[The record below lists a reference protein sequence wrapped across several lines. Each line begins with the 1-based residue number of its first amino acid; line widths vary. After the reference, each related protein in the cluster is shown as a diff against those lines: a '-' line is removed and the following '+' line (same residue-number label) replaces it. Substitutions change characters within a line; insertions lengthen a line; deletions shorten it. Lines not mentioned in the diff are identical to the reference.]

1 MMEQGR
7 IIKGVGGFYDVLT
20 ENGAV
25 VTCKARGR
33 FRNEH
38 IAPMVGDLVEISHPE
53 TGYAAIDELLPRRNA
68 LVRPSVA
75 NIDQLIIVAAAGAPK
90 PDWLLIDKL
99 LLQCHALKI
108 EPLLVLNKIDIGEK
122 TVLSEFRRDYA
133 AFPSLLVSSKTG
145 EGIDLLK
152 ERLSNQISC
161 FAGQSA
167 VGKSSLLNAL
177 FPALKL
183 ETGGLAKKTDR
194 GRHTT
199 RQAELWPLLG
209 GAVLDTPG
217 FSLLEIEE
225 FTQDQLNESWPEF
238 QKAYERCRF
247 AGCSHVSEPDCAVKE
262 LLAQGAV
269 SPGRYER
276 YKEIRSEIEQ
286 RRKHRYD

>member
-1 MMEQGR
+1 MEQGR

-20 ENGAV
+20 ESGAV

-38 IAPMVGDLVEISHPE
+38 IAPMVGDLAEISRPD
-53 TGYAAIDELLPRRNA
+53 TGYAAIDELLPRRNS

-108 EPLLVLNKIDIGEK
+108 DPLLVLNKIDIGEDS
-122 TVLSEFRRDYA
+122 VVEEFKRDYA

-152 ERLSNQISC
+152 ERLSSRISC

-177 FPALKL
+177 FPVLRL

-194 GRHTT
+194 GKHTT

-238 QKAYERCRF
+238 QTAYERCRF
-247 AGCSHVSEPDCAVKE
+247 AGCSHISEPDCAVKE
-262 LLAQGAV
+262 LLAQGAI

-276 YKEIRSEIEQ
+276 YQAIRSEIEQ